1 MIKLIRNERGSQTI
15 EFVGVMPFFLLMI
28 VIVWQ
33 FAVVAGAAI
42 TAKAAAMDGAR
53 VAMVDDSG
61 QYETAVRN
69 VAGAYSIEAIER
81 KSVIENGEEYVT
93 VKVKLQVPLWR
104 QKVLFDLSKLNV
116 PVSAEVTVRKEK

>member
-1 MIKLIRNERGSQTI
+1 MMKLIRNERGSQTI

-53 VAMVDDSG
+53 AAMVDDSV

-69 VAGAYSIEAIER
+69 VAGGYPIDKIER
-81 KSVIENGEEYVT
+81 KSVLEGGEEYVT
-93 VKVKLQVPLWR
+93 VKVKLRVPLFR
-104 QKVLFDLSKLNV
+104 HKVLVDMSKLTV